1 MKIKLREMIISNN
14 RCTQTKD
21 LMISTA
27 QIFLRKPKYRMVQK
41 NNKLI
46 LQRNIGYLE
55 LISTKNRATLI
66 NAARINKKMYVLN
79 ILSFR

>member
-55 LISTKNRATLI
+55 LISTKNRTTLI